1 MVGRVLF
8 LRHAE
13 TPWNGA
19 RRWQG
24 WADVSLT
31 KLGRKQTH
39 TLGVHLKDLDIDA
52 LWSSDL
58 RRALETAEIISA
70 TTGVSPVQQDADL
83 RERDVGAWT
92 GLTDAEIEQ
101 RWPGALAAWRART
114 LDRPPGGETTA
125 DVATRA
131 GRVLRRLLDEDQVV
145 LAITHAGVIH
155 QVEQLLGLRPSGVPN
170 LGGRWVHHGMA
181 PGPPFGSGD
190 GTRLDDRL

>member
-52 LWSSDL
+52 LFSL
-58 RRALETAEIISA
+58 INGGAPVRPT
-70 TTGVSPVQQDADL
+70 VS
-83 RERDVGAWT
+83 T
-92 GLTDAEIEQ
+92 
-101 RWPGALAAWRART
+101 
-114 LDRPPGGETTA
+114 
-125 DVATRA
+125 
-131 GRVLRRLLDEDQVV
+131 
-145 LAITHAGVIH
+145 
-155 QVEQLLGLRPSGVPN
+155 QLHR
-170 LGGRWVHHGMA
+170 
-181 PGPPFGSGD
+181 
-190 GTRLDDRL
+190 